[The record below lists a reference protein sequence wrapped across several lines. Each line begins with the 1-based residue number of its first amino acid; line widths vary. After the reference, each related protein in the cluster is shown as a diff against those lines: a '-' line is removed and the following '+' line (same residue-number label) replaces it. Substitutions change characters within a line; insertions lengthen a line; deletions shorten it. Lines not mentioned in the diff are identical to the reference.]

1 MAIGLCTFTWATLFS
16 IAYSSNFAGSSIGLA
31 VILLAIA
38 AVPFYLCTS
47 MLSTA
52 MPRAGGD
59 YVWQSRVLHPAIGFA
74 AALSAWTVWQWY
86 FSGFLGV
93 VITTLGF
100 QPYFALLGRTSASLA
115 SLSATLGQNFGYNT
129 SVFEITTAII
139 LLGLAIAALG
149 MKFYVKLQY
158 VLFGGSL
165 VSALTLLGV
174 LAGTSHSQFVSSFN
188 NLSNQIIQS
197 SGNQTLASS
206 VQSAGGYYGYVI
218 KMAGLSSSPFSLHS
232 TLLLWGVIWISFGY
246 AFWSIY
252 NLSEIKKA
260 GDLGTQVWIQ
270 VGSSLCF
277 AVFLVVLYFL
287 LERVVGVNF
296 LTSYYSQYYSGGA
309 AANPLAAFYA
319 PYYPAL
325 IASISSSP
333 IVWTLILIGL
343 TFGIFQVILIVYFA
357 STRIMLASS
366 IDRVLPQK
374 VSYVSGRTH
383 SPLVA
388 LLISAIGCE
397 VFLYLIIYQT
407 SLLSYFDTAGLAT
420 QIAYIL
426 ISVTA
431 ILLPFRKRELFQNSP
446 AGKYKLAGF
455 PLLSILGVIA
465 LVVNLFIAWIFI
477 FGPPLG
483 TLSVSTAGSIEFV
496 SGIFAACL
504 LIYVVSWGIRKS
516 RNIDLSLAFSE
527 IPPE

>member
-1 MAIGLCTFTWATLFS
+1 
-16 IAYSSNFAGSSIGLA
+16 
-31 VILLAIA
+31 
-38 AVPFYLCTS
+38 
-47 MLSTA
+47 
-52 MPRAGGD
+52 
-59 YVWQSRVLHPAIGFA
+59 
-74 AALSAWTVWQWY
+74 
-86 FSGFLGV
+86 
-93 VITTLGF
+93 
-100 QPYFALLGRTSASLA
+100 
-115 SLSATLGQNFGYNT
+115 
-129 SVFEITTAII
+129 
-139 LLGLAIAALG
+139 
-149 MKFYVKLQY
+149 
-158 VLFGGSL
+158 
-165 VSALTLLGV
+165 
-174 LAGTSHSQFVSSFN
+174 
-188 NLSNQIIQS
+188 
-197 SGNQTLASS
+197 
-206 VQSAGGYYGYVI
+206 
-218 KMAGLSSSPFSLHS
+218 
-232 TLLLWGVIWISFGY
+232 
-246 AFWSIY
+246 
-252 NLSEIKKA
+252 
-260 GDLGTQVWIQ
+260 
-270 VGSSLCF
+270 
-277 AVFLVVLYFL
+277 
-287 LERVVGVNF
+287 
-296 LTSYYSQYYSGGA
+296 LTSYYSQFYSGGA

-333 IVWTLILIGL
+333 IVWTLILVGL